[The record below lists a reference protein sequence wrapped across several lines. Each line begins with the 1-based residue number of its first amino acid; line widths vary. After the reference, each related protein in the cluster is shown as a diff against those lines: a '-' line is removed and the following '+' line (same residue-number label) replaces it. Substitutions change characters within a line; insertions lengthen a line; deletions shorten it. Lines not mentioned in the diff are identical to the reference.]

1 MLSLSYSCFLTVDL
15 YSICSF
21 GLWSLILLIIERHIE
36 AITHVLPDV
45 VQVSEDREAGVEMAP
60 FELHVASLISK
71 VKTAI
76 SRREQLPGVLLGT
89 FGLSFFYSIF
99 IVPIWTAISVD
110 KPAHESVYSDEY
122 RVNALIHAACASLA
136 LTFLY
141 YIQSGTRKTN
151 QLRSYHEK
159 LVSTQHVLQ
168 RAFSS
173 DLFLELQPRLT
184 VVRVESNSES
194 FQNYRVLV
202 AIFAD
207 HLEIHT
213 RFEEA
218 GTCQALNFKNFS
230 SCFTLANESHSSS
243 NRLNFLLLQKI

>member
-122 RVNALIHAACASLA
+122 RVNALIHAA
-136 LTFLY
+136 
-141 YIQSGTRKTN
+141 
-151 QLRSYHEK
+151 
-159 LVSTQHVLQ
+159 TQHVLQ